1 MLYAYVKGNQIT
13 PLYLYT
19 TRNRK
24 YRSHRQLSAACD
36 IYLPNGMR
44 TNAETF
50 WKLFWAMGILTLD
63 DLD

>member
-1 MLYAYVKGNQIT
+1 MLYAYAKGNQIT
-13 PLYLYT
+13 PLYT
-19 TRNRK
+19 KRNSK
-24 YRSHRQLSAACD
+24 YCSHRQLSTACN
-36 IYLPNGMR
+36 IHLPNGIR